1 MIAFVLGT
9 VGTRSGLT
17 ETLNAVR
24 ADKDVREAY
33 LIWGPYDLI
42 AKVNAENLP
51 HLNRI
56 LDNMREHGVIDT
68 NTLIVNEGGLSFQK
82 EDASTRRKCAYIFIK
97 MRRPSAP
104 RLWEKYLI
112 AIDEI
117 LEGHELFGMW
127 DVVVSV
133 AEEAREDFFNRVFK
147 RLWLLTEVNMTSTHT
162 MFTVKE

>member
-1 MIAFVLGT
+1 MKAFVLGT

-17 ETLNAVR
+17 ETLTAVR
-24 ADKDVREAY
+24 SDKNVEESY
-33 LIWGPYDLI
+33 LIWGPYDVI
-42 AKVNAENLP
+42 SKVNAESLP

-56 LDNMREHGVIDT
+56 LDHMREHGVVDT
-68 NTLIVNEGGLSFQK
+68 NTLIVNEGGLSFEK
-82 EDASTRRKCAYIFIK
+82 ENCSSRRKCAYIFIK
-97 MRRPSAP
+97 MKRPSAP
-104 RLWEKYLI
+104 KLWEKYLM
-112 AIDEI
+112 AIDEV

-133 AEEAREDFFNRVFK
+133 AEEARDDFFNRVFK